1 MTPEGSM
8 GVMTPTT
15 DKLTARHDTLSGVP
29 SRGTNRRTIRVD
41 PDLWDE
47 FGVAAVDQPE
57 NRSGVL
63 REFMRWYLGKPG
75 AELPRRKVDAADE

>member
-1 MTPEGSM
+1 M

-15 DKLTARHDTLSGVP
+15 VTTRSGHDTLIGVT
-29 SRGTNRRTIRVD
+29 SKGTDRRTIRVE

-47 FGVAAVDQPE
+47 FGVAADAQPDK
-57 NRSGVL
+57 RSGVL

-75 AELPRRKVDAADE
+75 AELPSRPAADDE